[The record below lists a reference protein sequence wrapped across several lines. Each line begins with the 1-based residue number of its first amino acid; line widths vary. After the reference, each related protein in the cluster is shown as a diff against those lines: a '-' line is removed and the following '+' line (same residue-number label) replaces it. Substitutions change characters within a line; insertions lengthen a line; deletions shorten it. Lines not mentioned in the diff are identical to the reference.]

1 VIEPHDKIGG
11 QRTWRKLLVSAV
23 IVAGIFL
30 VPLVIKNPY
39 HLSVIIMIGFY
50 SIIIIGL
57 NLVLGNTGQIS
68 LGQSGFFGIGAYC
81 SAIYCVYFGV
91 NVWLAMLL
99 AGFTA
104 ALFGYAVGFASVR
117 LKGHYLAMATLGF
130 GVIVTIV
137 LMESTTVTG
146 GAGGFPEFIP
156 NPSIG
161 KFSFN
166 TDTKFYFLVSAVVI
180 IIYICSSNIS
190 NYRIGRALYAINRHE
205 GAAEVLGVNPRKYKL
220 KIFTLSAFYAGI
232 AGSLFAHYSTYIA
245 PESFSF
251 YLNIPL
257 LCMVVVGGLGS
268 VGGSILGTA
277 LLVLLPELIR
287 YFSKIEALP
296 KAVQQAFGDYTYHL
310 LAYGLL
316 LMIFVIFIP
325 KGLAGLLTNV
335 FGRLTAKSRG
345 AQGSPSASRSS

>member
-1 VIEPHDKIGG
+1 VIRPNDKMGG
-11 QRTWRKLLVSAV
+11 QRTWHKLLVSAM
-23 IVAGIFL
+23 ILAGIFL

-39 HLSVIIMIGFY
+39 HLSVLIMIGFY

-81 SAIYCVYFGV
+81 SAIYCVYFGI
-91 NVWLAMLL
+91 NVWLSMLL

-104 ALFGYAVGFASVR
+104 AVFGYLVGFASVR

-130 GVIVTIV
+130 GVIVTII
-137 LMESTTVTG
+137 LMEWTTVTG

-156 NPSIG
+156 NPGIG
-161 KFSFN
+161 KLLFN
-166 TDTKFYFLVSAVVI
+166 TDTKFYFLVSAVVV

-190 NYRIGRALYAINRHE
+190 NYRIGRALYAINRQE
-205 GAAEVLGVNPRKYKL
+205 SAAEVLGVNPTKYKL

-251 YLNIPL
+251 YLNIQL

-287 YFSKIEALP
+287 YFSRIEALP

-310 LAYGLL
+310 LASGLL

-325 KGLAGLLTNV
+325 KGLAGLLTKA
-335 FGRLTAKSRG
+335 FSRLTAKKGG
-345 AQGSPSASRSS
+345 A

>member
-1 VIEPHDKIGG
+1 MIQSHDKTGG
-11 QRTWRKLLVSAV
+11 QRIWRKLLVFAV
-23 IVAGIFL
+23 ILAVVFL
-30 VPLVIKNPY
+30 VPLVIRNPY
-39 HLSVIIMIGFY
+39 HLSIIIMIGFY

-81 SAIYCVYFGV
+81 SAIYCVYLGV

-104 ALFGYAVGFASVR
+104 ALFGYMVGFASVR

-137 LMESTTVTG
+137 LMEWTTITG

-166 TDTKFYFLVSAVVI
+166 TDTKFYFLVSSVVI
-180 IIYICSSNIS
+180 IIYICSANIS

-277 LLVLLPELIR
+277 LLVLLPEFIR

-316 LMIFVIFIP
+316 LMIFVVFIP
-325 KGLAGLLTNV
+325 KGLAGLLSNA
-335 FGRLTAKSRG
+335 FGRLRAKKGG
-345 AQGSPSASRSS
+345 AQGSPSVSGSS